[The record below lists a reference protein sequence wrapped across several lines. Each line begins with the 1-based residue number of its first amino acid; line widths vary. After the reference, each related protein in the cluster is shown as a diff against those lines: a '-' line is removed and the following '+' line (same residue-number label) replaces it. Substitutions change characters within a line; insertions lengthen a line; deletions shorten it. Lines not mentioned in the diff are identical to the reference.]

1 MATKIKYTG
10 FANIRQLLVSDLKKW
25 GVEIESKLHFNR
37 NEAVEVEDDVADA
50 VLENLPGEFEKH
62 VEEPKKTAGDSLQ
75 PAPATDSAATAD
87 PSSAATSSPT
97 Q

>member
-10 FANIRQLLVSDLKKW
+10 LANIRQLLVSDLEKW
-25 GVEIESKLHFNR
+25 GVEIKSKLHFPH

-62 VEEPKKTAGDSLQ
+62 VDEPKTTTD
-75 PAPATDSAATAD
+75 APATDSAATAG